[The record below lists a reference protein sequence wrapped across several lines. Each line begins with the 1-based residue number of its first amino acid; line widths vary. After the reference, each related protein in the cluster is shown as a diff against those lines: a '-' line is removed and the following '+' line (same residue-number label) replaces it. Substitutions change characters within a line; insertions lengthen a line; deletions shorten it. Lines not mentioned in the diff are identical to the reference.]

1 MPSPNT
7 ATVRPAR
14 ASDYQDVVDLLGLL
28 TTAGREVLGAWTS
41 PSEGPPLATA
51 VVAES
56 AGEAIGAGL
65 AVDLG
70 RRSFRLA
77 VRADRR
83 GRGVG
88 SRLLAQVAGAGPVRT
103 AVLVGD
109 ASSLEW
115 AQRRGYDRHG
125 QVNQRREAIVD
136 GSTAEYQ
143 DRALAAATN
152 AGTYVERWAPV
163 GLHEH
168 EKLRQLY
175 ERTKL
180 GLPNDTP
187 SGATLAEVGYLFP
200 PAAEVLLAR
209 AGEVPVGIASIAPS
223 APGRWYNWYVG
234 VVPEARHHGV
244 ARALK
249 VAGFAVASEAGALR
263 LVTHNHAANDSMI
276 ALNESLGYRHVPEG
290 DLQYLRPVAFA
301 DA

>member
-1 MPSPNT
+1 
-7 ATVRPAR
+7 
-14 ASDYQDVVDLLGLL
+14 
-28 TTAGREVLGAWTS
+28 
-41 PSEGPPLATA
+41 

-56 AGEAIGAGL
+56 AGETVGAAL

-88 SRLLAQVAGAGPVRT
+88 GQLLEHVAGAGPVRT

-109 ASSLEW
+109 DSSLEW

-125 QVNQRREAIVD
+125 QVNQRREAILAA
-136 GSTAEYQ
+136 STAEYQ
-143 DRALAAATN
+143 HRALAAATN
-152 AGTYVERWAPV
+152 VGTYVERWAPTSPDKR
-163 GLHEH
+163 E
-168 EKLRQLY
+168 ELRQLY

-187 SGATLAEVGYLFP
+187 PGATLAEVDYLFP
-200 PAAEVLLAR
+200 PVAEVLLAR
-209 AGEVPVGIASIAPS
+209 DGEVPVGIASIAPS
-223 APGRWYNWYVG
+223 VPGSWYNWYVG
-234 VVPEARHHGV
+234 VVPEARRHGV

-249 VAGFAVASEAGALR
+249 VTGFAVASEAGAVR
-263 LVTHNHAANDSMI
+263 LVTHNHAANDAMI
-276 ALNESLGYRHVPEG
+276 ALNESLGYRHVPQG

-301 DA
+301 EA